1 MQLEKANS
9 NSESLTDTQI
19 YNLLTDTRIEESSRR
34 LYNVTSCSL
43 GEMIHERSYYYYHF
57 HVTSE
62 ILYLI
67 IIIITIDTFRKTYR
81 KLILLMIIT

>member
-9 NSESLTDTQI
+9 NFESLTDTQI

-43 GEMIHERSYYYYHF
+43 GEMIHERSYYYYF

>member
-43 GEMIHERSYYYYHF
+43 GEMIHERSYYYHF

-81 KLILLMIIT
+81 KLILIMIIT